1 MDLTQ
6 SKLNK
11 TEWNSIEVPIS
22 QKERHIVSMIM
33 NGYDNINIK
42 ENHNQSLASFM
53 RMTNVQGVHDYVYVN
68 YFDNVIKTI
77 DEFIAP
83 QVSDKK
89 IKKGDKMKL
98 DLNKKEKLENVDY
111 FEKKLIDTMKN
122 LTSCLIEEN
131 NTTTFNS
138 TSRFHLYYVSL
149 HKLLTLHVEDINI
162 YVLEFAKNILEKYI
176 NLVNLADIFTYAQTI
191 LEKNKLIIDNAD
203 ISLYQ
208 HQKDIFRTLQN
219 PDFENRQNLFIQV
232 SKDMKNLDENDD
244 YDYIQSVKTTHTE
257 LITPTKSK
265 LVLYSA
271 PTGTGKTLTP
281 IALAKSYKILFVCA
295 ARHVGLALA
304 KNSISLGRK
313 VAFAFGCE
321 TADDIRLHYSAASVF
336 TRNKITGGISKVDNS
351 VGDKVEIMICDIKSY
366 LYAMNY
372 MIAFNPIDNLLM
384 YWDEPTISMDYE
396 EHALHDLVKTMWKGN
411 IVPNIVLSS
420 ATLPSLD
427 ELQNGV
433 IFNFHQKFETTE
445 NVNIINIQSHDSKK
459 SIPIIDRQGFNVA
472 PHFLKECE
480 EYDTMKTVIQHCEN
494 NKTLLRYIDLQACID
509 LINMAIQNNYVPL
522 RFTINRVFGDINDI
536 TITSIKEY
544 YLKVIKNVISSTWGA
559 LIINLKIS
567 RKQKLVSNHAVDS
580 TGNRMRK
587 IRSVGPGI
595 TPSSK
600 SAFQPPLAGKL
611 LERTQS
617 IATSVALP
625 PAPEENPGS
634 YITTKDAETLTDG
647 PTIFIAE
654 DVEKIAKFYLK
665 QSYIPASV
673 LVNIME
679 GIEHNNKLS
688 EKIAELDAKIEVAEE
703 NQNTD
708 KYDDDGKGGKGGRSN
723 RPKNTKRLNRECSND
738 SKGNSVKI
746 KNLREELS
754 AIHRSIKSVNLSD
767 VFVPNK
773 SAHIDRWASNT
784 DVKNAFS
791 CNVSD
796 EDVRD
801 IMAVDGVSDIWK
813 ILLLM
818 GIGVFANHNS
828 LAYTEIM
835 KKMAT
840 EQRLYLI
847 IASSDYIYGTNYQ
860 FCHGYLGKDVIL
872 TQQKMLQ
879 ALGRIGRHNDQKE
892 YSVRLRENKHS
903 QLLFMPNNNIIEA
916 QNMNRLFVNV

>member
-11 TEWNSIEVPIS
+11 TEWDATEIPIS
-22 QKERHIVSMIM
+22 QKEKHIVNMIM
-33 NGYDNINIK
+33 DGYDNINIR

-53 RMTNVQGVHDYVYVN
+53 RMANVQGVHDYVYVN
-68 YFDNVIKTI
+68 YFDSDIKNI
-77 DEFIAP
+77 DETLAP
-83 QVSDKK
+83 KVSDKK
-89 IKKGDKMKL
+89 IKKADKMKL
-98 DLNKKEKLENVDY
+98 ELNKKEKLETIDY
-111 FEKKLIDTMKN
+111 FEKKIISTLKN
-122 LTSCLIEEN
+122 LTSCIKTKDD
-131 NTTTFNS
+131 TTKFKS
-138 TSRFHLYYVSL
+138 TSTFHLYYVSL
-149 HKLLTLHVEDINI
+149 HKLLALNIEHVNTH
-162 YVLEFAKNILEKYI
+162 VLEFANNILEKYSD
-176 NLVNLADIFTYAQTI
+176 LVNVADIFTHASLI

-208 HQKDIFRTLQN
+208 HQKDIFRTLRN
-219 PDFENRQNLFIQV
+219 PEFENRQLVFTEVCN
-232 SKDMKNLDENDD
+232 DMKKLDEDD
-244 YDYIQSVKTTHTE
+244 DPDYIETVKTTHRQ
-257 LITPTKSK
+257 LVTPTKSK

-304 KNSISLGRK
+304 KNAISVGRK
-313 VAFAFGCE
+313 IAFAFGCE
-321 TADDIRLHYSAASVF
+321 SADDIRLHYSAASVF
-336 TRNKITGGISKVDNS
+336 TRNKKTGGIGKVDNS
-351 VGDKVEIMICDIKSY
+351 VGDKVEIMICDVKSY
-366 LYAMNY
+366 LCAMNY
-372 MIAFNPIDNLLM
+372 MIAFNPVDNLLM

-396 EHALHDLVKTMWKGN
+396 DHPLHSLVNTMWKGN
-411 IVPNIVLSS
+411 IIPNIVLSS

-427 ELQNGV
+427 QLQGGV
-433 IFNFHQKFETTE
+433 IFNFHEKFSSTQ
-445 NVNIINIQSHDSKK
+445 NSDIVNIQSHDSKK
-459 SIPIIDRQGFNVA
+459 SIPIIDRQGFNIA
-472 PHFLKECE
+472 PHFLRECE
-480 EYDTMKTVIQHCEN
+480 DFEIMKGVIQHCEE

-509 LINMAIQNNYVPL
+509 FINVAIENNYVQR
-522 RFTINRVFGDINDI
+522 RFTIDRAFGEIDDI

-544 YLKVIKNVISSTWGA
+544 YLQVAKNIISSTWGG
-559 LIINLKIS
+559 IVTNLRIS
-567 RKQKLVSNHAVDS
+567 RKQKLVSNTAVDN
-580 TGNRMRK
+580 TGKRVRK
-587 IRSVGPGI
+587 IHSLGPGI
-595 TPSSK
+595 TPSPT
-600 SAFQPPLAGKL
+600 SAFQPPLAGKPI
-611 LERTQS
+611 ERTQS
-617 IATSVALP
+617 IATP
-625 PAPEENPGS
+625 PAPPVPEETPGS

-673 LVNIME
+673 LVSIME

-688 EKIAELDAKIEVAEE
+688 EKIAELEAKIEDIEAS
-703 NQNTD
+703 QTTF
-708 KYDDDGKGGKGGRSN
+708 KPDDDKKGG
-723 RPKNTKRLNRECSND
+723 
-738 SKGNSVKI
+738 SKGKKDTKKMSREYSDEPHGKLNKTN
-746 KNLREELS
+746 KLRDELS
-754 AIHRSIKSVNLSD
+754 AMQRSIKSVNLSD

-773 SAHIDRWASNT
+773 SAHIDRWAS
-784 DVKNAFS
+784 DVEVSNAFS
-791 CNVSD
+791 SNVSD
-796 EDVRD
+796 EHVRD
-801 IMAVDGVSDIWK
+801 IMAVDGVSDVWK

-835 KKMAT
+835 KKMAS

-892 YSVRLRENKHS
+892 YSVRLRENGHS
-903 QLLFMPNNNIIEA
+903 QLLFMPSDNHIEA